1 MRRHFSDARIRPP
14 DHVDAVAGTSLDS
27 RRHVF
32 EPAGGR
38 SARSSVND
46 TGKACCTARA
56 GSRSRAT
63 DHTAAASGDRSGYST
78 TRVNSACGRARY
90 HSSPA
95 AVATVTGPGDGR

>member
-1 MRRHFSDARIRPP
+1 MVVRWHFPDARIRSP
-14 DHVDAVAGTSLDS
+14 DHVDAVAGTSIDS

-32 EPAGGR
+32 ESAGGS

-46 TGKACCTARA
+46 TGKACCTSRT
-56 GSRSRAT
+56 GSSSRAT
-63 DHTAAASGDRSGYST
+63 DHTAAASGYST

-95 AVATVTGPGDGR
+95 AAATVTGPGDGR